1 MDRALNGPRADHPM
15 TMPARPKPV
24 HGIPDNGSARAH
36 VGEIPPGA
44 SDVLRIGTVDADDTA
59 AMTLLRLLAEGAP
72 ASELSAVP
80 VADGEARQLALRVRA
95 AFDSRRKREAELTA
109 LVDTARDLAALRDP
123 SGVLDAIVR
132 RARTLLGTDVSY
144 LTLYDPEA
152 GDTYMRATDGSVSV
166 EFQNVRL
173 PLGHG
178 LGGLVAST
186 RKPYW
191 TADYF
196 ADHRFQHTGAIDS
209 AVGDEGLVSIC
220 GTPLV
225 VEGEFVGVLFAA
237 NRSPRPF
244 SPDEVA
250 LLSSL
255 AALAAVSIVQTRT
268 AHEVRQHTEGVERA
282 AAAHDRFAD
291 LVLAG
296 GGVHD
301 ITKALGDLLGC
312 WVVLLDSEGERLSTH
327 GPAPAGPDDGGP
339 DSGLAH
345 TAAARQTLETGRL
358 AHDRDRWAIAVKA
371 PQTPLGLLVLGG
383 GEGLDDAD
391 ERTVERAAV
400 VTALVLLFERTAA
413 EAEQR
418 VQTDL
423 VADLVSGRGEA
434 STLQTRARNQGLD
447 PARGYAVLVAT
458 AGEQI
463 PRRTLLLAAHAAAG
477 PDSIVGEHDGG
488 VVALVPSDDAHAS
501 ATEIARRLGRVGTVT
516 IGAAGPV
523 TLSGD
528 VPGTW
533 AEAQRTAH
541 ALTALG
547 LTGKGASAEHLGF
560 AGLVVGSTPDV
571 DRYVRAHLGPLL
583 DYDERRGSELVKT
596 LRAYFDAGC
605 SPRHAATD
613 LHVHVN
619 TVSQRLDR
627 ISALLGA
634 HWQRPE
640 ASLELQLAL
649 RLRRLTEGSGV

>member
-1 MDRALNGPRADHPM
+1 M
-15 TMPARPKPV
+15 TTPATQRSA
-24 HGIPDNGSARAH
+24 HGIPGIGPDEPR
-36 VGEIPPGA
+36 PGDLPTGA
-44 SDVLRIGTVDADDTA
+44 PDLPRIGTVDAENTDA
-59 AMTLLRLLAEGAP
+59 LTLLRLLAEGAP
-72 ASELSAVP
+72 ASELSSAP
-80 VADGEARQLALRVRA
+80 VADDEARQLALRVRA

-152 GDTYMRATDGSVSV
+152 GDTFMRATDGSVSA
-166 EFQNVRL
+166 EFQRVRL
-173 PLGHG
+173 SLGDG

-186 RKPYW
+186 HKPYW

-220 GTPLV
+220 GTPLI
-225 VEGEFVGVLFAA
+225 VEDEFVGVLFAA

-268 AHEVRQHTEGVERA
+268 ADEVRQHTEGVERA
-282 AAAHDRFAD
+282 AAAHDRFAE

-296 GGVHD
+296 GGIHD

-312 WVVLLDSEGERLSTH
+312 WVVLLDSEGERLSAH
-327 GPAPAGPDDGGP
+327 GPAPSAPEDGGR
-339 DSGLAH
+339 DAALADFP
-345 TAAARQTLETGRL
+345 AARQTLETGRL
-358 AHDRDRWAIAVKA
+358 AQGGDRSAIAVKA
-371 PQTPLGLLVLGG
+371 PQTPLGLLVLGSG
-383 GEGLDDAD
+383 DGLDEAD
-391 ERTVERAAV
+391 QRTVERAAV
-400 VTALVLLFERTAA
+400 VTALVLLFERTAT

-418 VQTDL
+418 VRTDL

-434 STLQTRARNQGLD
+434 STLQTRARSQGLD
-447 PARGYAVLVAT
+447 PTRGHAVLVAT
-458 AGEQI
+458 AGDQT

-477 PDSIVGEHDGG
+477 PDSLVGEHDGG
-488 VVALVPSDDAHAS
+488 VVALVPSDDAHAT
-501 ATEIARRLGRVGTVT
+501 AAEIARRLGRLGPIT

-523 TLSGD
+523 ALTGD

-533 AEAQRTAH
+533 AEAQRTAQ
-541 ALTALG
+541 ALAALG
-547 LTGKGASAEHLGF
+547 LAGTGASAEHLGF

-571 DRYVRAHLGPLL
+571 DRYVRVHLGPLL
-583 DYDERRGSELVKT
+583 DYDARRGSELVKT

-627 ISALLGA
+627 ISALLGP

-640 ASLELQLAL
+640 ESLELQLAL
-649 RLRRLTEGSGV
+649 RLRRLTEGGNGTKA